1 MKKAKMTEGKMF
13 LWVKLAEKILKIAT
27 KDIAC
32 YVRGAMFERFRSDLT
47 RKAFLPKESSQKK
60 SLAAIY
66 SPLLLRK
73 VPSTTKSLTS
83 EFGMGSGISS
93 YALPPGEVS
102 VTLKILPDSGF
113 S

>member
-1 MKKAKMTEGKMF
+1 M
-13 LWVKLAEKILKIAT
+13 AEKILNIAT
-27 KDIAC
+27 KDIVR
-32 YVRGAMFERFRSDLT
+32 YVRGAMFERFPSDSVKT
-47 RKAFLPKESSQKK
+47 DFLPKESSQKK

-93 YALPPGEVS
+93 YALPPGE
-102 VTLKILPDSGF
+102 ILNLVEITNYN
-113 S
+113 